1 MLSTDLPGLARR
13 TRDLLAAGVPLTLL
27 LDLAEPA
34 GPDSRE
40 LYVAEGI
47 PAQWLPGRSWP
58 AVGAPPR
65 PR

>member
-1 MLSTDLPGLARR
+1 MRSTDLPGLAQR

-34 GPDSRE
+34 GPASHE

-47 PAQWLPGRSWP
+47 SAHWLPGPRWP
-58 AVGAPPR
+58 ATSGSAAR
-65 PR
+65 